1 VLRVSG
7 GPSGNANRISVG
19 RIYIGRL
26 QSHCSSRIGQTS
38 MNLGDSDVM
47 VKNRD
52 KTSRKAENDA
62 FAKILAGKLA
72 PANHSFARLNK
83 TTQYKTTLFQPG
95 RVYMQIW
102 LHQSMNQLITDKSGD
117 TLNDFKWQNL
127 LSRMEISFQREHF
140 LTHGLKN
147 TGNKN
152 INGATRGLKNPAI
165 GTDYLMA
172 VIHIKEFRNQAGVA
186 AYKAATNKTDD

>member
-1 VLRVSG
+1 MQIEFPLDASTSG
-7 GPSGNANRISVG
+7 GFKAIAAAV
-19 RIYIGRL
+19 
-26 QSHCSSRIGQTS
+26 IGQTS

-165 GTDYLMA
+165 GTDYLMG
-172 VIHIKEFRNQAGVA
+172 VILIKEFRNQAGVA